1 MFVWTP
7 GGKITG
13 PALGNERMD
22 MRIPFEVSTK
32 RVKDTNKPGSK
43 VFSFIKFRKH
53 TEDDISDGMKK
64 TIQKRMVLKK
74 VYAKFLWNRKDTVS
88 VVTGNEL
95 AGHTKSPFL
104 IIHVTTRWTETAFA
118 GKRYRFKFTTMGTAV
133 DSLSIRRIVAM
144 NHTFDVIHNIF
155 ARTKN
160 IMDVLKVVTENS
172 LKNVL
177 FIHKNILQQKVTK
190 ENPKTPHE

>member
-53 TEDDISDGMKK
+53 
-64 TIQKRMVLKK
+64 IQKRIVLKK

-144 NHTFDVIHNIF
+144 DHTFDVIHNIF
-155 ARTKN
+155 ARTKS
-160 IMDVLKVVTENS
+160 ILDVLKVVTENS

-190 ENPKTPHE
+190 STPQQKKNS

>member
-7 GGKITG
+7 GGNIPGT
-13 PALGNERMD
+13 ALGDERMD
-22 MRIPFEVSTK
+22 MRVPFEVSTE
-32 RVKDTNKPGSK
+32 RVKDTNKPRSK
-43 VFSFIKFRKH
+43 IFSFIKFRKH
-53 TEDDISDGMKK
+53 TKDDISDGMKK
-64 TIQKRMVLKK
+64 TIQKRMILKK
-74 VYAKFLWNRKDTVS
+74 EDAKFLWNRKHTVP

-104 IIHVTTRWTETAFA
+104 IIHVTTRRTETAFA

-133 DSLSIRRIVAM
+133 DSVSIRRIPAM
-144 NHTFDVIHNIF
+144 DNTFNIIHNIF

-160 IMDVLKVVTENS
+160 ILDVLKVVTENS

-177 FIHKNILQQKVTK
+177 IIHKNILQQKVTK

>member
-88 VVTGNEL
+88 VDTGNEVTR
-95 AGHTKSPFL
+95 HTKSTFL
-104 IIHVTTRWTETAFA
+104 VI
-118 GKRYRFKFTTMGTAV
+118 
-133 DSLSIRRIVAM
+133 DVA
-144 NHTFDVIHNIF
+144 
-155 ARTKN
+155 A
-160 IMDVLKVVTENS
+160 
-172 LKNVL
+172 
-177 FIHKNILQQKVTK
+177 
-190 ENPKTPHE
+190 

>member
-1 MFVWTP
+1 
-7 GGKITG
+7 
-13 PALGNERMD
+13 
-22 MRIPFEVSTK
+22 
-32 RVKDTNKPGSK
+32 
-43 VFSFIKFRKH
+43 
-53 TEDDISDGMKK
+53 MKK

-144 NHTFDVIHNIF
+144 DHTFDVIHNIF
-155 ARTKN
+155 ARTKS
-160 IMDVLKVVTENS
+160 ILDVLKVVTENS

-190 ENPKTPHE
+190 ENRICTLFIMKVLLMEKVRAPAVLSLVKPDNILSR

>member
-22 MRIPFEVSTK
+22 MRVPFEVSTE
-32 RVKDTNKPGSK
+32 RVKDTNKPRSK
-43 VFSFIKFRKH
+43 IFSFIKFRKH
-53 TEDDISDGMKK
+53 TEDDIADGMKK
-64 TIQKRMVLKK
+64 TIQKRMILKK
-74 VYAKFLWNRKDTVS
+74 EDAKFLWNRKDTVS

-104 IIHVTTRWTETAFA
+104 IIHVTTRRTETAFA

-133 DSLSIRRIVAM
+133 DSLSIRRILAM

>member
-7 GGKITG
+7 RGNITG
-13 PALGNERMD
+13 TALGDERMD
-22 MRIPFEVSTK
+22 MRVPFEVSTE
-32 RVKDTNKPGSK
+32 RVKDTNKPRSK
-43 VFSFIKFRKH
+43 IFSFIKFRKH
-53 TEDDISDGMKK
+53 TEDDIADGMKK
-64 TIQKRMVLKK
+64 TIQKRMILKK
-74 VYAKFLWNRKDTVS
+74 EDAKFLWNRKHTVP

-104 IIHVTTRWTETAFA
+104 IIHVTTRRTETAFA

-133 DSLSIRRIVAM
+133 DSLSIRRILAM

-177 FIHKNILQQKVTK
+177 FIHKNILQQKVRK

>member
-1 MFVWTP
+1 
-7 GGKITG
+7 
-13 PALGNERMD
+13 
-22 MRIPFEVSTK
+22 
-32 RVKDTNKPGSK
+32 
-43 VFSFIKFRKH
+43 
-53 TEDDISDGMKK
+53 
-64 TIQKRMVLKK
+64 
-74 VYAKFLWNRKDTVS
+74 
-88 VVTGNEL
+88 
-95 AGHTKSPFL
+95 
-104 IIHVTTRWTETAFA
+104 
-118 GKRYRFKFTTMGTAV
+118 
-133 DSLSIRRIVAM
+133 M

>member
-1 MFVWTP
+1 
-7 GGKITG
+7 
-13 PALGNERMD
+13 MD
-22 MRIPFEVSTK
+22 MRVPFEVSTE
-32 RVKDTNKPGSK
+32 RVKDTNKPRSK

-53 TEDDISDGMKK
+53 TKDDISDGMKK
-64 TIQKRMVLKK
+64 TIQKRMILKK
-74 VYAKFLWNRKDTVS
+74 EDAKFLWNRKHTVS

-144 NHTFDVIHNIF
+144 DHTFDVIHNIF
-155 ARTKN
+155 ARTKS
-160 IMDVLKVVTENS
+160 ILDVLKVVTENS

>member
-7 GGKITG
+7 GGNITG
-13 PALGNERMD
+13 TALGDKRMD
-22 MRIPFEVSTK
+22 MRVPFQVSTK
-32 RVKDTNKPGSK
+32 RVKDTNKSRSK
-43 VFSFIKFRKH
+43 IFSFIKFRKH
-53 TEDDISDGMKK
+53 TKDDISDGMKK
-64 TIQKRMVLKK
+64 TIQKRMILKK
-74 VYAKFLWNRKDTVS
+74 KDAKFLWNRKHTVS

-118 GKRYRFKFTTMGTAV
+118 GKRNRFKFTTMGTAV
-133 DSLSIRRIVAM
+133 DSLSIRRILAM
-144 NHTFDVIHNIF
+144 DHTFDVIHNIF

-160 IMDVLKVVTENS
+160 ILDVLKVVTENS

>member
-7 GGKITG
+7 RGNITG
-13 PALGNERMD
+13 TALGDERMD
-22 MRIPFEVSTK
+22 MRVPFEVSTE
-32 RVKDTNKPGSK
+32 RVKDTNKPRSK
-43 VFSFIKFRKH
+43 IFSFIKFRKH
-53 TEDDISDGMKK
+53 TEDDIADGMKK
-64 TIQKRMVLKK
+64 TIQKRMILKK
-74 VYAKFLWNRKDTVS
+74 EDAKFLWNRKHTVP

-104 IIHVTTRWTETAFA
+104 IIHVTTRRTETAFA

-133 DSLSIRRIVAM
+133 DSLSIRRILAM

-177 FIHKNILQQKVTK
+177 FIHKTILPQKVTK
-190 ENPKTPHE
+190 ENPKTPQE

>member
-1 MFVWTP
+1 
-7 GGKITG
+7 
-13 PALGNERMD
+13 MD
-22 MRIPFEVSTK
+22 MRVPFEVSTE
-32 RVKDTNKPGSK
+32 RVKDTNKPRSK
-43 VFSFIKFRKH
+43 IFSFIKFRKH

-64 TIQKRMVLKK
+64 TIQKRMILKK
-74 VYAKFLWNRKDTVS
+74 EDAKFLWNRKHTVP

-104 IIHVTTRWTETAFA
+104 IIHVTTRRTETAFA

-133 DSLSIRRIVAM
+133 DSLSIRRILAM

-190 ENPKTPHE
+190 EKPKTPHE

>member
-64 TIQKRMVLKK
+64 TIQREWSLRKYMRSSSGIVKTQC
-74 VYAKFLWNRKDTVS
+74 LWLQEMSLQDIRK
-88 VVTGNEL
+88 
-95 AGHTKSPFL
+95 A
-104 IIHVTTRWTETAFA
+104 
-118 GKRYRFKFTTMGTAV
+118 RF
-133 DSLSIRRIVAM
+133 
-144 NHTFDVIHNIF
+144 
-155 ARTKN
+155 
-160 IMDVLKVVTENS
+160 
-172 LKNVL
+172 
-177 FIHKNILQQKVTK
+177 
-190 ENPKTPHE
+190 

>member
-144 NHTFDVIHNIF
+144 DHTFDVIHNIF
-155 ARTKN
+155 ARTKS
-160 IMDVLKVVTENS
+160 ILDVLKVVTENS

-177 FIHKNILQQKVTK
+177 FIHKNILQ
-190 ENPKTPHE
+190 

>member
-7 GGKITG
+7 GGKKAGT
-13 PALGNERMD
+13 ALRDERMD
-22 MRIPFEVSTK
+22 MRIPFEVSTE
-32 RVKDTNKPGSK
+32 RVEDTNKSRSK
-43 VFSFIKFRKH
+43 IFSFIKFRKH
-53 TEDDISDGMKK
+53 TKDDIPDGMKK
-64 TIQKRMVLKK
+64 TIQKRMILKK
-74 VYAKFLWNRKDTVS
+74 EDAKFLWNGKHTVP

-118 GKRYRFKFTTMGTAV
+118 GKRYGFKFTTMGTAV
-133 DSLSIRRIVAM
+133 DSLSMRRIMALD
-144 NHTFDVIHNIF
+144 HTFDVIHNIF

-160 IMDVLKVVTENS
+160 ILDVLKVVAENS

-190 ENPKTPHE
+190 ENPQPPS

>member
-7 GGKITG
+7 RGNITG
-13 PALGNERMD
+13 TALGDERMD
-22 MRIPFEVSTK
+22 MRVAFEVSTET
-32 RVKDTNKPGSK
+32 VKDTNKPGSK

-64 TIQKRMVLKK
+64 TIQKRMILKK
-74 VYAKFLWNRKDTVS
+74 EDAKFLWNRKHTVP

-104 IIHVTTRWTETAFA
+104 IIHVTTRRTETAFA

-133 DSLSIRRIVAM
+133 DSLSIRRILAM